1 MVDLLLKGEF
11 GKDITVESVTSAL
24 PLDSIESGINV
35 IIDSIGG
42 NLFEAIKVTD
52 YLKSLNVPLKATAIK
67 VASAATWLFFQIENR
82 TVDFTQADE
91 QWLFIHEAR
100 LKTSDLGAVT
110 LTADELR
117 AIADRIDQF
126 NQMLVDL
133 YAEQLGIS
141 KAKAAK
147 WMSAETW
154 INQDE
159 AEELQII
166 ALLNQTDMNILKQI
180 NDKID
185 QILKGKGIVAEE
197 TQMMKTKDGSAIKA
211 ESISVGESVSIVK
224 DGVEERFEN
233 GVLHLEDGRY
243 VVVQWGSISY
253 IIGESIQAEAVE
265 AMTDRVKAS
274 LPPAEE
280 TTTETDEEL
289 QAKYDEAQKQIAA
302 LQAECEGYKAAM
314 TEKDNKLKEQEADI
328 MAIEA
333 KFEKIKLADIAATN
347 ALPESK
353 QLEPQK
359 MDGLQELMS
368 RERFAAQL
376 GLIHS

>member
-24 PLDSIESGINV
+24 PLDSIEGGINV

-42 NLFEAIKVTD
+42 NLFEAIKVTE
-52 YLKSLNVPLKATAIK
+52 YLKSLGVPLKATAIK
-67 VASAATWLFFQIENR
+67 VASAATWVFFNIEDR
-82 TVDFTQADE
+82 CVDFTQADE

-100 LKTSDLGAVT
+100 LKPADMGSVN
-110 LTADELR
+110 LTAEELR
-117 AIADRIDQF
+117 GIADRIDQF
-126 NQMLVDL
+126 NQMLVEL
-133 YAEQLGIS
+133 YANQLGIS

-147 WMSAETW
+147 IMKAETW
-154 INQDE
+154 VTPDE
-159 AEELQII
+159 VEEYQIV
-166 ALLNQTDMNILKQI
+166 ATLNKTDMSILEKI
-180 NDKID
+180 SDKLD
-185 QILKGKGIVAEE
+185 QILNGKGIVAEE
-197 TQMMKTKDGSAIKA
+197 TQVMKTKDGSAIKA

-274 LPPAEE
+274 LPAPEE
-280 TTTETDEEL
+280 TTPTDEEL

-302 LQAECEGYKAAM
+302 LQAECDSYKAAM
-314 TEKDNKLKEQEADI
+314 TEKDAELKKQEADI

-333 KFEKIKLADIAATN
+333 KFEKIKLADIATTN
-347 ALPESK
+347 ALPEA
-353 QLEPQK
+353 QAQQPRK
-359 MDGLQELMS
+359 MTDL
-368 RERFAAQL
+368 ERFRLNAEAQRKL
-376 GLIHS
+376 NLKTF